1 MLPSRA
7 SKAPHRLQRCTIGAA
22 FIFALW
28 GTAIALGAPRSSDPT
43 NEHDQCVADA
53 ETDPQAALARAKQWS
68 NSGGGFEADHC
79 AAMALFDMKHYT
91 EAARLFEKLASGLAS
106 VGIVEQAHVY
116 DQAGQAWLVAN
127 QARAA
132 KADFDAALRLT
143 PNDPD
148 LLIDRAEALAGAQ
161 EYWSAIDD
169 LNRASE
175 LAPKKA
181 EIYVYRAAAYRAVD
195 ALPLARQDID
205 HNLKLAPDN
214 PVGLLERGNIRRLQG
229 DVAGARRDWISVTK
243 VAPGSSEAA
252 SANENLARLGK
263 IREQAFPRKD
273 GDGPS

>member
-1 MLPSRA
+1 MLPSRV
-7 SKAPHRLQRCTIGAA
+7 SNGLDQLQRCAA
-22 FIFALW
+22 GVMLITTLW
-28 GTAIALGAPRSSDPT
+28 GTAIALGAPRASDPT
-43 NEHDQCVADA
+43 GEHDQCVTEA
-53 ETDPQAALARAKQWS
+53 ETDPEAALARAKQWS

-79 AAMALFDMKHYT
+79 IAMALFDMKHYA
-91 EAARLFEKLASGLAS
+91 EAARLFEKLAEGLAS
-106 VGIVEQAHVY
+106 VGLVEQAQVY

-132 KADFDAALRLT
+132 KVDFDAALRLT
-143 PNDPD
+143 PDDPD
-148 LLIDRAEALAGAQ
+148 LLIDRAEALAAAQ

-169 LNRASE
+169 LNRASD

-205 HNLKLAPDN
+205 YNLKLAPNN

-229 DVAGARRDWISVTK
+229 DVAGARRDWVTVTK

-252 SANENLARLGK
+252 AAADNLTRLGK

-273 GDGPS
+273 ADGPS